1 MVCTS
6 FSTKGV
12 AGSRGRH
19 AYQEAMSNVFSLGL
33 DIVAPAE
40 CPFETEMTGFASAK
54 LRMAS
59 LRFSPHVTTRR
70 ATSDAREKCCFIL
83 GLQRAGTTYVTQDG
97 RTARIEPGDL
107 FLIDTG
113 RPFKLETG
121 EIWTESFYIP
131 GEAIRAAFWQVDSLT
146 AVRIPADAGAAAM
159 LRGMFRELFELAPNL
174 ANEAEARVLTCAMHV
189 VELALTAISGE
200 LQAAPSNLD
209 RYHRERIRRFIRDGL
224 RDPELSP
231 KVIAAG
237 VGLSVRHL
245 YELYSGEGETLMK
258 GVWNERLA
266 HCRDDLASVTHH
278 RRTIAEIAQSWGFS
292 DAAHF
297 SRAFHERFGE
307 SPSTYRRGALG
318 ARTRGRRYGSGIGSG
333 GDTGPGPAA
342 VPLAAAGR

>member
-12 AGSRGRH
+12 AGSLGRH
-19 AYQEAMSNVFSLGL
+19 AFQEAMSNAFSLGL
-33 DIVAPAE
+33 DVAAPAE
-40 CPFETEMTGFASAK
+40 CPFETEMTGYASAK

-70 ATSDAREKCCFIL
+70 ATSDAREKCSFIL
-83 GLQRAGTTYVTQDG
+83 GLQRSGTTFVTQDG
-97 RTARIEPGDL
+97 RTARIETGDL
-107 FLIDTG
+107 FLVDTG
-113 RPFKLETG
+113 RPFKLETD
-121 EIWTESFYIP
+121 EVWTESFYIP
-131 GEAIRAAFWQVDSLT
+131 GDAIRAAFWQVDSLT
-146 AVRIPADAGAAAM
+146 AVRIPSASGAAAM
-159 LRGMFRELFELAPNL
+159 LRGMFRELFDLAPTL

-200 LQAAPSNLD
+200 VLAAPSNLD
-209 RYHRERIRRFIRDGL
+209 RYHHERIRRHIRDNL
-224 RDPELSP
+224 RDPQLSP

-237 VGLSVRHL
+237 VNLSVRHL

-258 GVWNERLA
+258 GIWNERLA
-266 HCRDDLASVTHH
+266 HCREDLAAVTHH

-307 SPSTYRRGALG
+307 SPSNYRRAALG
-318 ARTRGRRYGSGIGSG
+318 SRSRSRRFASLNRTAG
-333 GDTGPGPAA
+333 AA
-342 VPLAAAGR
+342 MIAQ